1 MSKGYPKMPP
11 QKNSGNRGAKRE
23 TGATIKNRRFVQ
35 DFLDDL
41 RKEGN
46 VEDVF
51 IGRVIRRMGD
61 GRMEVF
67 YTERVKTEN
76 KGRVTQAKIPGRFS
90 GKGKHSVWIQEGTF
104 VAIASTGVSGSAAFE
119 IVAVFSPDQ
128 MRDISREFDLD
139 SRITAIEHTDGASLV
154 ANKGTVNRESGFE
167 FETIADEDID
177 VDDI

>member
-1 MSKGYPKMPP
+1 MPP

-23 TGATIKNRRFVQ
+23 TSATIKNRRFVQ

-46 VEDVF
+46 VSDVF
-51 IGRVIRRMGD
+51 IGRVIRRLGD

-67 YTERVKTEN
+67 YTEKVKNEN
-76 KGRVTQAKIPGRFS
+76 KGRVAQAKIPGRFS
-90 GKGKHSVWIQEGTF
+90 GKGKHSVWIDVGTF

-119 IVAVFSPDQ
+119 IVAVFSADQ

-139 SRITAIEHTDGASLV
+139 SRITSVDNTDAANLV
-154 ANKGTVNRESGFE
+154 ANKGVTSKDLGFE
-167 FETIADEDID
+167 FDNIEEEDEEVD
-177 VDDI
+177 VDNI

>member
-1 MSKGYPKMPP
+1 MPP

-23 TGATIKNRRFVQ
+23 TGATIKNRRFVN

-67 YTERVKTEN
+67 YTQKVKTEN
-76 KGRVTQAKIPGRFS
+76 KGRVVQAKIPGRFS
-90 GKGKHSVWIQEGTF
+90 GKGKHSVWIDVGTF
-104 VAIASTGVSGSAAFE
+104 VAIASTGVNGSAAFE
-119 IVAVFSPDQ
+119 IVAVLNPDQ
-128 MRDISREFDLD
+128 MRDICREFDLD
-139 SRITAIEHTDGASLV
+139 SRITAVDTTDSAVLL
-154 ANKGTVNRESGFE
+154 ANKGIKNNDIGFD
-167 FETIADEDID
+167 FDTIEEVDDEDVDI
-177 VDDI
+177 DDI

>member
-1 MSKGYPKMPP
+1 MPP

-23 TGATIKNRRFVQ
+23 TSATIKNRRFVQ

-46 VEDVF
+46 VSDVF

-67 YTERVKTEN
+67 YTEKVKNEN

-90 GKGKHSVWIQEGTF
+90 GKGKHSVWIDVGTF

-119 IVAVFSPDQ
+119 IAAVFNADQ
-128 MRDISREFDLD
+128 MRDICREFDLD
-139 SRITAIEHTDGASLV
+139 SRITAVDTTDGAVLL
-154 ANKGTVNRESGFE
+154 ANKGIKYNDTGFE
-167 FETIADEDID
+167 FDTIDETPDEDVN

>member
-1 MSKGYPKMPP
+1 VKITEMPP

-41 RKEGN
+41 RKEGI

-67 YTERVKTEN
+67 YTERVKDEN

-104 VAIASTGVSGSAAFE
+104 VAIASTGVNGSAAFE
-119 IVAVFSPDQ
+119 IVAVFNPDQ

-139 SRITAIEHTDGASLV
+139 SRITAVEHTDAASLL
-154 ANKGTVNRESGFE
+154 ANKGRVSKETGFE
-167 FETIADEDID
+167 FDNIADDDID
-177 VDDI
+177 VDNI

>member
-1 MSKGYPKMPP
+1 MPP

-23 TGATIKNRRFVQ
+23 TSATIKNRRFVQ

-46 VEDVF
+46 VSDVF
-51 IGRVIRRMGD
+51 IGRVIRRLGD

-67 YTERVKTEN
+67 YTEKVKTEN

-90 GKGKHSVWIQEGTF
+90 GKGKHSVWIDVGTF

-119 IVAVFSPDQ
+119 IVAVFSADQ

-139 SRITAIEHTDGASLV
+139 SRITSVDNTDAATLV
-154 ANKGTVNRESGFE
+154 ANKGVTSKDLGFE
-167 FETIADEDID
+167 FDNIEEEDEEVD
-177 VDDI
+177 VDNI

>member
-1 MSKGYPKMPP
+1 MPP

-23 TGATIKNRRFVQ
+23 TSATIKNRRFVQ

-46 VEDVF
+46 VSDVF

-67 YTERVKTEN
+67 YTEKVKTEN

-90 GKGKHSVWIQEGTF
+90 GKGKHSVWIDVGTF

-119 IVAVFSPDQ
+119 IVAVFTPDQ

-139 SRITAIEHTDGASLV
+139 SRITAVDNVDGATLV
-154 ANKGTVNRESGFE
+154 ANKGVMSKDLGFE
-167 FETIADEDID
+167 FGTIEEDDEDEID
-177 VDDI
+177 VDNI

>member
-1 MSKGYPKMPP
+1 MPP

-23 TGATIKNRRFVQ
+23 TSATIKNRRFVQ

-41 RKEGN
+41 RAEGRVN
-46 VEDVF
+46 DVF

-67 YTERVKTEN
+67 YTEKVKDEN

-90 GKGKHSVWIQEGTF
+90 GKGKHSVWIDVGTF
-104 VAIASTGVSGSAAFE
+104 VAIASTGVNGSAAFE
-119 IVAVFSPDQ
+119 IVAVFSSDQ

-139 SRITAIEHTDGASLV
+139 SRITSVENTDAAALV
-154 ANKGTVNRESGFE
+154 ANKGIKLNDTGFE
-167 FETIADEDID
+167 FDTIEDITDEEVD
-177 VDDI
+177 VDNI